1 MRKDEIEETLSKCTN
16 LVELI
21 GKASELK
28 RLGEKETVV
37 NGVVTKL
44 RKRMMKAGSK
54 VKTLNK
60 EEIFELKKEPVG
72 EIPFHVDSINRPLI
86 VYDGVNVLM

>member
-44 RKRMMKAGSK
+44 RKRMLKAGSK

-72 EIPFHVDSINRPLI
+72 EITFHVDSINRPLI